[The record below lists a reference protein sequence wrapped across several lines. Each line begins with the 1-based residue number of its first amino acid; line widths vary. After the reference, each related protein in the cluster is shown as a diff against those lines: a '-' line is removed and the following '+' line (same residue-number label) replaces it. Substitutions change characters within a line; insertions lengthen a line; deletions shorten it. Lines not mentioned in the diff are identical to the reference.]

1 MMIAAATA
9 VRIDHEPL
17 DETRRLLMR
26 LNPSLFHG
34 LAYALVLEAAAPVA
48 GTEIA
53 SLTRR
58 NRERRL
64 QALRGE
70 AAAVWPEFDW
80 HGVERVAA
88 AHGALIIALEHPAV
102 RAATVWVPF
111 VYGMMA
117 RLAPEGRLRRCL
129 QELAGSCADHSALQ
143 GLWRLIGGWRAL
155 RRLARPLHVAHGVI
169 ASGWRA
175 SSALPA
181 LTCDAAVRRFIAAC
195 GPRGLRG
202 VLAVYAVRAA
212 LRHEFE
218 NHLQL
223 PVVPATRSNVGVASG
238 AAALL

>member
-1 MMIAAATA
+1 MMTATTA

-34 LAYALVLEAAAPVA
+34 LAYALLLEAAAPVV
-48 GTEIA
+48 GTEVA
-53 SLTRR
+53 SLTLR

-64 QALRGE
+64 QVLRGE

-102 RAATVWVPF
+102 RAAAVWVPF

-129 QELAGSCADHSALQ
+129 QELAGPRADHSALQ
-143 GLWRLIGGWRAL
+143 GFRQLVAGWCAL
-155 RRLARPLHVAHGVI
+155 RRLARPLHVAQGVI

-202 VLAVYAVRAA
+202 ALLALAARAA
-212 LRHEFE
+212 LRYDWE
-218 NHLQL
+218 NHLQS
-223 PVVPATRSNVGVASG
+223 PVVPATRSSVGVASG